1 MELKHRIATLE
12 DVRLLAQMN
21 RRLVEDESHRNRFQS
36 DSWLEMRMRG
46 FLEGEYRAVLF
57 EMEGEIVAY
66 ALFTVHRERSDT
78 VHLRQI
84 FVERA
89 HRRRGVG
96 REAVRIL
103 REEIWPAE
111 KRITVGVLHGNR
123 DAIAFYDA
131 VGFKP
136 YALEMEIAGKED
148 ELGR

>member
-21 RRLVEDESHRNRFQS
+21 RRLVEDESHRNRFRS